1 MAARSSG
8 LVEHSGVDIV
18 VGTINENFDG
28 FLPMNDRMVTTA
40 DGKQFAV
47 NNGRIAV
54 WDKQPDEL
62 PAKDDIV
69 ECEWT
74 QRGTLRYVG
83 LAE

>member
-1 MAARSSG
+1 
-8 LVEHSGVDIV
+8 
-18 VGTINENFDG
+18 
-28 FLPMNDRMVTTA
+28 MNDRMVTTA

-47 NNGRIAV
+47 NNGRITV
-54 WDKQPDEL
+54 WYKKPDEL

-74 QRGTLRYVG
+74 QKGTLRYVG